1 MTANQLRNLPT
12 SGNIEINLGLYQFIA
27 DTLRE
32 SLENGDA
39 NQGMRELY
47 GTFMNHMLDV
57 LEDFDAPENT
67 IEEVTR

>member
-1 MTANQLRNLPT
+1 MTANQIRNLPV
-12 SGNIEINLGLYQFIA
+12 SGDIEINLGLYKFIA
-27 DTLRE
+27 DILRE

-39 NQGMRELY
+39 NQDMRELY
-47 GTFMNHMLDV
+47 GSFMNAMLEA